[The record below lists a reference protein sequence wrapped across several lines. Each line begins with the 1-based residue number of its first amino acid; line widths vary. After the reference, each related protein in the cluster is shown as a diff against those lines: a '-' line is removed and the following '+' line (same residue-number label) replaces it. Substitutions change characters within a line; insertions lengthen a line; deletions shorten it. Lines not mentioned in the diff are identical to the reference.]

1 MQLSANGAVIQ
12 GGVPAVQRRET
23 EVFLERRA
31 FQKRRSHPL
40 FYALCCGGISL
51 FCLFGFFGAPLF
63 PYSAVAMAAAGR
75 DTMMGSSLFGMTA
88 ELLRGSLPAA
98 DSAYR
103 LLLQLCLLAAAA
115 SSAVA
120 LACAALA
127 FAAGRTARRLAALSS
142 TLNLLTFGT
151 LSALV
156 LLGAETGRAALPIDA
171 LIAFFGTLLI
181 RILCVLTHRRGRG
194 LGNAVLL
201 LLAAAAFTGL
211 CLPASPLKR
220 ELMAA
225 LGAGAS
231 LSDLR
236 RTAFAALFGVT
247 SANLILG
254 ILRLGAGR
262 GFAFDLIRFLLQ
274 CAAAGAAGAV
284 CAAEEMN
291 FSVFAEAPLP
301 VLLVAAAALLGL
313 VLSAALYAV
322 RAVKNKRPP
331 ASCPQA

>member
-63 PYSAVAMAAAGR
+63 PYSAAAMAAAGR

-88 ELLRGSLPAA
+88 ELLRGSLPQA

-127 FAAGRTARRLAALSS
+127 FAAGRAARRLTALSS

-171 LIAFFGTLLI
+171 LIAFLGTLLI
-181 RILCVLTHRRGRG
+181 RVLCILTHRRGRG
-194 LGNAVLL
+194 LGNAVLPPPHRVCRAL
-201 LLAAAAFTGL
+201 RGDLGKSDPRH
-211 CLPASPLKR
+211 PA
-220 ELMAA
+220 
-225 LGAGAS
+225 
-231 LSDLR
+231 
-236 RTAFAALFGVT
+236 
-247 SANLILG
+247 
-254 ILRLGAGR
+254 AGR
-262 GFAFDLIRFLLQ
+262 RAGIRLR
-274 CAAAGAAGAV
+274 
-284 CAAEEMN
+284 
-291 FSVFAEAPLP
+291 PP
-301 VLLVAAAALLGL
+301 P
-313 VLSAALYAV
+313 LSAAMRGGGSGGSRLCGGGDELLRLCGSPPSRPARCRRGAP
-322 RAVKNKRPP
+322 RARPLGSALCRPRRQKQTP
-331 ASCPQA
+331 ACPLPSGMKKPPLQTSGGFSLHLR